1 MSGHLYSSTHQRRI
15 APVFRELVRSRQLL
29 LGLVWKDIRVR
40 YRYTAIGFLWAILEP
55 VALML
60 ILTFVFSV
68 VLADK
73 AAFAR
78 PSGDTPYAVFLLCG
92 LVFWQFFSN
101 ALNNATQSLLE
112 SANLVRKV
120 RFTREIVPLAAM
132 GYPLV
137 NLLIGIALLL
147 VLHLLLGGTLTWH
160 ALWLLPL
167 LVVQLALAVGLGLLL
182 SCGNVRYRDVGYMV
196 SVALIFG
203 FYASPVFYGLE
214 FVTANKSIPAWVSVA
229 YQANPMAGLITAYR
243 DVMLHATNP
252 APALILWPALCAVLS
267 VGVGLVVF
275 RRAAP
280 TLSDHL

>member
-1 MSGHLYSSTHQRRI
+1 MSGQVYNSDHQCRVTPL
-15 APVFRELVRSRQLL
+15 AGELIRSRQLL
-29 LGLVWKDIRVR
+29 FGLVWKDIRVR
-40 YRYTAIGFLWAILEP
+40 YRYTAIGFLWAVLEP

-60 ILTFVFSV
+60 ILTFVFSY

-73 AAFAR
+73 ASFAN
-78 PSGDTPYAVFLLCG
+78 PEGDTPYAVFLLCG

-101 ALNNATQSLLE
+101 ALSNATQSLIE

-120 RFTREIVPLAAM
+120 RFTREIIPLAAM

-137 NLLIGIALLL
+137 NLLIGVVLLIAI
-147 VLHLLLGGTLTWH
+147 HLLLGGALTPA
-160 ALWLLPL
+160 ALWILPAFCI
-167 LVVQLALAVGLGLLL
+167 QLALLVGLGLIL

-196 SVALIFG
+196 GVAILFG
-203 FYASPVFYGLE
+203 FYASPIFYGLD
-214 FVTANKSIPAWVSVA
+214 FVTDNESLPRWVAVA

-243 DVMLHATNP
+243 DALLYGQ
-252 APALILWPALCAVLS
+252 APALAHLAWPALTAAAALVL
-267 VGVGLVVF
+267 GVLLF